1 AHHVIDAADAPA
13 VIVSRIIDALQVAH
27 AS

>member
-13 VIVSRIIDALQVAH
+13 VIVARIIDALQVAH